1 LRDVEI
7 QLDRRLFSRVF
18 VVLLALSLFLVAI
31 LLGGRRFDWLAKLSL
46 GLFAAIAARLLAF
59 ACCGLHSAVRK
70 CIRRE
75 LGALDFLR
83 PVLFLVAARI
93 WIAVGSTPPLAAGV
107 IKVGLLLIFAWI
119 IRGAGAEATQGRL
132 GS

>member
-1 LRDVEI
+1 MRNVEI

-31 LLGGRRFDWLAKLSL
+31 LLGGRGFDWLAKLSV
-46 GLFAAIAARLLAF
+46 GLFAAIAALLLAF

-75 LGALDFLR
+75 LGPLDFLR
-83 PVLFLVAARI
+83 PVLFLVAAGI
-93 WIAVGSTPPLAAGV
+93 WIAVGSTLPLAAGV
-107 IKVGLLLIFAWI
+107 IEVGLLLIACVALAAKAI
-119 IRGAGAEATQGRL
+119 LKRG
-132 GS
+132 